1 MNVIDNKL
9 FYCTNKDTYPP
20 FKNGLYLEEY
30 FFLFMRQHKINLKR
44 KYIPALW
51 TNFQIEPWLRFKII
65 EMQKSLDDWIK
76 KNPSSNGYFVIV
88 QHDNGVMLKLPPKTI
103 VFNSGNNGHI
113 PLPLIY
119 QDIDNK
125 LEKIP
130 RKKFSKKKNLC
141 SFVGTLTHKLRSD
154 MFKILKEKNHFLLID
169 SGAWSANIKIEN
181 QRTFIDTTIDSKFAL
196 APRGYGR
203 SSFRFFE
210 IMQLGCIPVYIWDDI
225 EWLPYKD
232 VIDYEKLC
240 ISINIK
246 DINTLEEKL
255 LKIDE
260 IKYNEMLNYYNEKKF
275 FFNLNGMSN
284 YIVKMI
290 GVN

>member
-1 MNVIDNKL
+1 MDLINNKL
-9 FYCTNKDTYPP
+9 FYCTNKDIYPP
-20 FKNGLYLEEY
+20 FKKGLYLEEF
-30 FFLFMRQHKINLKR
+30 FFLFMRQNKINLKK

-51 TNFQIEPWLRFKII
+51 TNFQIEPWFKYKIN
-65 EMQKSLDDWIK
+65 EMQKSLHNWVK

-88 QHDNGVMLKLPPKTI
+88 QHDNGVMLNLPPKTI

-125 LEKIP
+125 LETIP
-130 RKKFSKKKNLC
+130 RKKFTEKKHLC
-141 SFVGTLTHKLRSD
+141 SFVGTLTHKLRTN
-154 MFKILKEKNHFLLID
+154 MLEVLKDKNDFLLIN
-169 SGAWSANIKIEN
+169 SGGWTTKVNKEKQGS
-181 QRTFIDTTIDSKFAL
+181 FIDITINSKFAL

-203 SSFRFFE
+203 TSFRFFE

-260 IKYNEMLNYYNEKKF
+260 NTYNEMLNYYNEKKF

-284 YIVKMI
+284 YIVKTI

>member
-1 MNVIDNKL
+1 MNIIDNKL
-9 FYCTNKDTYPP
+9 FYCCNKDTYPP

-30 FFLFMRQHKINLKR
+30 FFFFMRKNKINLKR

-51 TNFQIEPWLRFKII
+51 TNFQIEPWFKYKIN
-65 EMQKSLDDWIK
+65 EMQKSLDDWVK

-88 QHDNGVMLKLPPKTI
+88 QHDNGVMLKLPQKTL

-130 RKKFSKKKNLC
+130 RKNFNKKKNLC
-141 SFVGTLTHKLRSD
+141 SFVGTLTHKLRTD
-154 MFKILKEKNHFLLID
+154 MFKILKDKSNFLLID
-169 SGAWSANIKIEN
+169 SGAWSSNIKIEK
-181 QRTFIDTTIDSKFAL
+181 QRTFIDTTIESKFAL

-203 SSFRFFE
+203 TSFRFFE
-210 IMQLGCIPVYIWDDI
+210 IMQLGCIPVYIWNDI

-232 VIDYEKLC
+232 IIDYEKLC

-260 IKYNEMLNYYNEKKF
+260 IKYNEIFNYYNEKKF